1 MRVFWAV
8 SYDGFT
14 AILDAGIFQMSFHA
28 HSGEVDCFGDDA
40 GDSSIM
46 VLESRFW
53 LVFFIVF
60 YDLLD
65 AVWFS
70 GFCRV

>member
-1 MRVFWAV
+1 
-8 SYDGFT
+8 
-14 AILDAGIFQMSFHA
+14 MSFHA